1 MPSGTALSWELGIA
15 PQTIKRKVLLAGAAI
30 FYGARC
36 LAASMLSKVV
46 MLEKTGRLKVEG
58 VFTFLSYDET
68 PMQVRSRNSDKM
80 KVPDAKPATSK
91 LLQKELT
98 LAILTRPLVAGNA
111 ELVKPKFDLALLHL
125 PCPVHLMQRGTG
137 EVTKLCLDEELDVP
151 FFE

>member
-1 MPSGTALSWELGIA
+1 MPSGTALSWELGIP
-15 PQTIKRKVLLAGAAI
+15 PQTINRKVLLAGAAI

-68 PMQVRSRNSDKM
+68 PMQVRSRNPDKM
-80 KVPDAKPATSK
+80 RKLSDTKPTTSK

-137 EVTKLCLDEELDVP
+137 EVTKL
-151 FFE
+151 